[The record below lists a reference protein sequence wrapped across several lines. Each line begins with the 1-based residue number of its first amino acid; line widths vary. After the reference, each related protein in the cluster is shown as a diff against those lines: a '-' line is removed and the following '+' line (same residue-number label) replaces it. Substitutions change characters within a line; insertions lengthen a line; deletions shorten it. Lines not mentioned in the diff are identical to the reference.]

1 MSDSSDAVG
10 PSAAVRLTGV
20 SKRYGAVVALD
31 DVTLEIPRGEIFGV
45 LGESGAGKST
55 LLELMGCLDHPTE
68 GTVVVDGVDPAGLRG
83 RALNRLRHRI
93 GTVFQGFN
101 LLSNKTVRGNIEL
114 PLEIQKR
121 RDPEFVSSLLSF
133 VGLEHKADRF
143 PAQLSG
149 GERQRVAIARAL
161 ATRPAVLLCDEP
173 TSALDTRT
181 TADILRL
188 LERARDEFG
197 ATIVIVTHE
206 LDVVKAICRR
216 AAVFERGRLREVLD
230 VTAGIDAFEGSYL
243 EHARRTLQGDE
254 AARDGRRDEAS

>member
-133 VGLEHKADRF
+133 VGLEHKI
-143 PAQLSG
+143 G
-149 GERQRVAIARAL
+149 RAH
-161 ATRPAVLLCDEP
+161 V
-173 TSALDTRT
+173 
-181 TADILRL
+181 
-188 LERARDEFG
+188 
-197 ATIVIVTHE
+197 
-206 LDVVKAICRR
+206 
-216 AAVFERGRLREVLD
+216 
-230 VTAGIDAFEGSYL
+230 
-243 EHARRTLQGDE
+243 
-254 AARDGRRDEAS
+254 

>member
-1 MSDSSDAVG
+1 
-10 PSAAVRLTGV
+10 
-20 SKRYGAVVALD
+20 
-31 DVTLEIPRGEIFGV
+31 
-45 LGESGAGKST
+45 
-55 LLELMGCLDHPTE
+55 
-68 GTVVVDGVDPAGLRG
+68 
-83 RALNRLRHRI
+83 
-93 GTVFQGFN
+93 
-101 LLSNKTVRGNIEL
+101 
-114 PLEIQKR
+114 KR

-173 TSALDTRT
+173 TSALDNRT

-188 LERARDEFG
+188 MERAHDEFG